1 MDIIKAENVHYTYE
15 DSGDSILRGIDLTV
29 KEGEFLCILG
39 HNGSGKSTLAKV
51 LGGLFSAKRGAGGD
65 LRHGHR
71 RPGERL

>member
-39 HNGSGKSTLAKV
+39 QIRQRKIHPCEGAGRS
-51 LGGLFSAKRGAGGD
+51 FSAKRRTGGD

>member
-39 HNGSGKSTLAKV
+39 HNGKLA
-51 LGGLFSAKRGAGGD
+51 A
-65 LRHGHR
+65 
-71 RPGERL
+71 